1 MTMASGRI
9 GTRLAACLLNVSE
22 GRRKDV
28 VEKIAK
34 AAVCK
39 DKGQECQQATVLN
52 IFSDYEYN
60 RSVITIAAPVDRLGS
75 SVVAAC
81 MEAFSSIN
89 MAAHVGIHPCLG
101 AVDLVPIYPLSGVDL
116 EECGAVARN
125 IAEHLAHCVPGC
137 SIFLFGHADLPKK
150 QSLVQRRKQ
159 LGWFNQGASKAAH
172 IIPDVGLAPTSQY
185 GLTGVGASPYVMNCN
200 VTVDTQDLA
209 TAKKIAQSIRGSSVG
224 GLKGVQ
230 SMAFPHKGQI
240 EIACN
245 VESFD
250 EHDNQL
256 ATGEE
261 PGYVSYSILGRT
273 YYYVS
278 PHLIEASIQKLAR
291 SHGVSTVGTALVG
304 FTPEECAR
312 CAVYALT
319 TGVSEFWRAR
329 GGIFM

>member
-116 EECGAVARN
+116 EECGAVAR
-125 IAEHLAHCVPGC
+125 
-137 SIFLFGHADLPKK
+137 S
-150 QSLVQRRKQ
+150 
-159 LGWFNQGASKAAH
+159 
-172 IIPDVGLAPTSQY
+172 
-185 GLTGVGASPYVMNCN
+185 VGASPYVMNCN